1 MSETRRNDELNGL
14 EEELID
20 ALKLNP
26 PQVKILCYLLE
37 YEKATSK
44 TLGRDLEMQQPVV
57 SVACK
62 KLLKANVIT
71 KRQDNT
77 RTGPG
82 RKIFIYELAASP
94 VAVMNAFL
102 VPSID
107 RIRSEQHIVK
117 DALLLAKS
125 FISKKP

>member
-1 MSETRRNDELNGL
+1 MNERKN
-14 EEELID
+14 EELITLED
-20 ALKLNP
+20 DLIEALKLNP
-26 PQVKILCYLLE
+26 PQVKVLCYLLE
-37 YEKATSK
+37 HEKATSK

-62 KLLKANVIT
+62 KLLKAKVIT
-71 KRQDNT
+71 KRQDNS

-94 VAVMNAFL
+94 VAIMNAFL
-102 VPSID
+102 VPSIE
-107 RIRSEQHIVK
+107 RIKKEQKIVK

-125 FISKKP
+125 FIKKP